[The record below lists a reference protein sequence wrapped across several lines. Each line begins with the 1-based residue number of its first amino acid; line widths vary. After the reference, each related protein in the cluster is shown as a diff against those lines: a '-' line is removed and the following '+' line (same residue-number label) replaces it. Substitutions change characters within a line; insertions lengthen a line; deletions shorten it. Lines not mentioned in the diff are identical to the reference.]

1 MEKPRMLLVSS
12 RLLISL
18 SATLSL
24 TVAALAA
31 DCDGLAAN
39 FKSAITEKSI
49 AKVKDAMAAIAD
61 DSICNFDI
69 DAYRLQEID
78 FAISAAGAAAS
89 EGERKQLIE
98 YAQNTIRIGGTWRS
112 AETMGD
118 YYARRNDFMD
128 ALTWYE
134 TGISFL
140 SRASTGSTPQDREQL
155 LARAEAAKHQA
166 SDDSEGRHSATFA
179 TTTRDAD
186 GSLGGIYSRDLLRG
200 AQAVAVP
207 LPINFF
213 YDETRFTPVGEK
225 AMEELLE
232 AVKQQNIETMVLVG
246 HTDPRGNHNYNV
258 ELSKRRAAAV
268 RDYLLSHG
276 VSARIDVDGKGPDNP
291 FDVSLLGRSVAKEEE
306 WALDR
311 RVEWVRQGSSD

>member
-1 MEKPRMLLVSS
+1 MPKMLTISS
-12 RLLISL
+12 RVLISL
-18 SATLSL
+18 AL
-24 TVAALAA
+24 TVFLTATAFAS
-31 DCDGLAAN
+31 DCDALAAN
-39 FKSAITEKSI
+39 FKSAIADKSI
-49 AKVKDAMAAIAD
+49 AKVKEAMEAIAD
-61 DSICNFDI
+61 DSVCNFDI

-89 EGERKQLIE
+89 DGERKSMLE
-98 YAQNTIRIGGTWRS
+98 FAQSAIRIGGTWRS
-112 AETMGD
+112 AEAMGD
-118 YYARRNDFMD
+118 YYARRSAFMD
-128 ALTWYE
+128 ALAWYE

-140 SRASTGSTPQDREQL
+140 SRPSTSSTPQDREQL

-166 SDDSEGRHSATFA
+166 SDDSEGRHSASFA
-179 TTTRDAD
+179 STTRDAD

-200 AQAVAVP
+200 AEAVAVP

-232 AVKQQNIETMVLVG
+232 AVKQQNIETMMLVG
-246 HTDPRGNHNYNV
+246 HTDPRGDHSYNV

-276 VSARIDVDGKGPDNP
+276 VSAHIDVDGKGPDSP
-291 FDVSLLGRSVAKEEE
+291 FDVSLLGRPVAKEEE

>member
-1 MEKPRMLLVSS
+1 MEKPRMLAVSS

-18 SATLSL
+18 SVTLFL
-24 TVAALAA
+24 TAAASAA
-31 DCDGLAAN
+31 DCDALPAN
-39 FKSAITEKSI
+39 FKNAIAEKSI

-61 DSICNFDI
+61 DSACNFDI

-89 EGERKQLIE
+89 QAERKPMIE
-98 YAQNTIRIGGTWRS
+98 FAQNAIRIGGTWRS

-118 YYARRNDFMD
+118 YYAHRGQFKD

-140 SRASTGSTPQDREQL
+140 SRASTSSTPQDREQL

-186 GSLGGIYSRDLLRG
+186 GSLGGIYSPELLRG

-213 YDETRFTPVGEK
+213 VDETRFTPVGEE
-225 AMEELLE
+225 AIEELVE
-232 AVKQQNIETMVLVG
+232 AVKQQKVDGMILVG

-276 VSARIDVDGKGPDNP
+276 VSAHIDVEGKGPDGP
-291 FDVSLLGRSVAKEEE
+291 FDVSLLGRPVTKEEE

-311 RVEWVRQGSSD
+311 RVEWVRQGSPD

>member
-1 MEKPRMLLVSS
+1 METPRMLSVSS
-12 RLLISL
+12 GLLISL
-18 SATLSL
+18 SATLFL
-24 TVAALAA
+24 TATASAS
-31 DCDGLAAN
+31 DCDALTDN
-39 FKSAITEKSI
+39 FKSAIAEKSI

-61 DSICNFDI
+61 DSACNFDI

-78 FAISAAGAAAS
+78 FAIGYAGAAPT
-89 EGERKQLIE
+89 EGERKQMVE
-98 YAQNTIRIGGTWRS
+98 FAQNAIRIGGTWRS

-118 YYARRNDFMD
+118 YYARRNDFMN
-128 ALTWYE
+128 ALAWYE

-140 SRASTGSTPQDREQL
+140 SRASTSSTPQDREQL

-232 AVKQQNIETMVLVG
+232 AVKQQNIGTMTLVG

-276 VSARIDVDGKGPDNP
+276 VSARIDVDGKGPDSP
-291 FDVSLLGRSVAKEEE
+291 FDVSLLGRPVAKEEE

>member
-1 MEKPRMLLVSS
+1 MPRMLAVSS

-18 SATLSL
+18 SATLFL
-24 TVAALAA
+24 AAPALAS
-31 DCDGLAAN
+31 DCDALSAN
-39 FKSAITEKSI
+39 FKSAIAEKSI

-78 FAISAAGAAAS
+78 FAIGAAGAAAT
-89 EGERKQLIE
+89 EAERKQMIE
-98 YAQNTIRIGGTWRS
+98 YAQNAIRIGGTWRS

-128 ALTWYE
+128 ALAWYE

-140 SRASTGSTPQDREQL
+140 SRASTSSTPQDREQL

-213 YDETRFTPVGEK
+213 YDETRFTPVGER

-276 VSARIDVDGKGPDNP
+276 VSARIDVDGKGPDSP

>member
-1 MEKPRMLLVSS
+1 MPRMLAVSS
-12 RLLISL
+12 RLLILL
-18 SATLSL
+18 SATLVL
-24 TVAALAA
+24 AAPALAS
-31 DCDGLAAN
+31 DCDALSAN
-39 FKSAITEKSI
+39 FKSAIAEKSI

-61 DSICNFDI
+61 DSACNFDI
-69 DAYRLQEID
+69 DAYRLEEIVS
-78 FAISAAGAAAS
+78 AMSAAPPAATS
-89 EGERKQLIE
+89 ESERKPMIE
-98 YAQNTIRIGGTWRS
+98 FAQSAIRIGGTWRS

-118 YYARRNDFMD
+118 YYAHRGEFKD
-128 ALTWYE
+128 ALAWYE

-186 GSLGGIYSRDLLRG
+186 GSLGGIYSPELLRG

-213 YDETRFTPVGEK
+213 VDETRFTPVGEE
-225 AMEELLE
+225 AIEELLE
-232 AVKQQNIETMVLVG
+232 AVKQQKVDGMVLVG
-246 HTDPRGNHNYNV
+246 HTDPRGNHSYNV

-276 VSARIDVDGKGPDNP
+276 VSAHIDVEGKGPDSP
-291 FDVSLLGRSVAKEEE
+291 FDVSLLGRPVTKEEE

-311 RVEWVRQGSSD
+311 RVEWVRQGSPD

>member
-1 MEKPRMLLVSS
+1 MEKPRMLSVSS

-18 SATLSL
+18 STTLSL

-39 FKSAITEKSI
+39 FKSATTEKSI

-89 EGERKQLIE
+89 VGERNKLIE

-276 VSARIDVDGKGPDNP
+276 VNARIDVDGKGPDSP
-291 FDVSLLGRSVAKEEE
+291 FDVSLLGRPVSKEEE

>member
-1 MEKPRMLLVSS
+1 MVRILG
-12 RLLISL
+12 RLLLAL

-24 TVAALAA
+24 AATASA
-31 DCDGLAAN
+31 SNCDTLIAN
-39 FKSAITEKSI
+39 FKSAISDKSI
-49 AKVKDAMAAIAD
+49 AKVRGAMGAIAD
-61 DSICNFDI
+61 DSACNFDI
-69 DAYRLQEID
+69 DAYRLHEID
-78 FAISAAGAAAS
+78 FAVEAAGSAPTD
-89 EGERKQLIE
+89 GERNQMIE
-98 YAQNTIRIGGTWRS
+98 FAQDAIRIGGTWRS

-118 YYARRNDFMD
+118 YYARRAEFAD
-128 ALTWYE
+128 ALRWYE

-140 SRASTGSTPQDREQL
+140 SRASTSSTSLDREQL

-166 SDDSEGRHSATFA
+166 SDDSEGRHAASFA
-179 TTTRDAD
+179 STTRDAD

-232 AVKQQNIETMVLVG
+232 AVKQQNIETMTLVG
-246 HTDPRGNHNYNV
+246 HTDPRGNRNYNI

-276 VSARIDVDGKGPDNP
+276 VSARIDVDGKGPDSP
-291 FDVSLLGRSVAKEEE
+291 FDVSLLGRTVAKEEE

>member
-1 MEKPRMLLVSS
+1 MEKPRMLSVSS

-18 SATLSL
+18 SVTLVL
-24 TVAALAA
+24 AAPALAS
-31 DCDGLAAN
+31 DCDALAAN
-39 FKSAITEKSI
+39 FKSAIAEKSI
-49 AKVKDAMAAIAD
+49 ARAKDAMAAIAD

-78 FAISAAGAAAS
+78 FAIGYASAAPT
-89 EGERKQLIE
+89 EGERKPMIE
-98 YAQNTIRIGGTWRS
+98 FAQNAIRIGGTWRS

-118 YYARRNDFMD
+118 YYARRNDFMN
-128 ALTWYE
+128 ALAWYE

-140 SRASTGSTPQDREQL
+140 SRASTSSTPQDREQL

-232 AVKQQNIETMVLVG
+232 AVKQQNIETMTLVG

-258 ELSKRRAAAV
+258 ELSIRRAAAV
-268 RDYLLSHG
+268 RDYLKSHG
-276 VSARIDVDGKGPDNP
+276 VSARIDVDGKGPDSP
-291 FDVSLLGRSVAKEEE
+291 FDVSLLGRPVAKEEE

>member
-1 MEKPRMLLVSS
+1 MEKPIMRSVSS

-18 SATLSL
+18 SATLFL
-24 TVAALAA
+24 TATASAA
-31 DCDGLAAN
+31 DCDTLAAT
-39 FKSAITEKSI
+39 FKGAIAEKSI

-69 DAYRLQEID
+69 DAYRLREID
-78 FAISAAGAAAS
+78 FAIGAAAS
-89 EGERKQLIE
+89 ESERKSMIE
-98 YAQNTIRIGGTWRS
+98 FAQSAIRIDGTWRS

-118 YYARRNDFMD
+118 YYAHLSEFKD

-134 TGISFL
+134 TGIS
-140 SRASTGSTPQDREQL
+140 RASTGSTLRDREQL

-166 SDDSEGRHSATFA
+166 SDDGEGRHSATFA
-179 TTTRDAD
+179 TTTREVD
-186 GSLGGIYSRDLLRG
+186 GSLGGIYSPDLLRG

-276 VSARIDVDGKGPDNP
+276 ISARIDVDGKGPDSP

-311 RVEWVRQGSSD
+311 RVEWVRQGSPD

>member
-1 MEKPRMLLVSS
+1 MVRIWR
-12 RLLISL
+12 RLLLSL
-18 SATLSL
+18 SATFC
-24 TVAALAA
+24 LAA
-31 DCDGLAAN
+31 TASASNCDTLIAN
-39 FKSAITEKSI
+39 FKSAISDKSI
-49 AKVKDAMAAIAD
+49 AKVTDAMGAIAD
-61 DSICNFDI
+61 DSACNFDI

-78 FAISAAGAAAS
+78 FAIEAAGSAPTD
-89 EGERKQLIE
+89 GERNQMIQF
-98 YAQNTIRIGGTWRS
+98 AQDAIRIGGTWRS

-118 YYARRNDFMD
+118 YYARRGQFAD
-128 ALTWYE
+128 ALRWYE

-140 SRASTGSTPQDREQL
+140 SRASTGSTPRDREQL

-166 SDDSEGRHSATFA
+166 SDDGEGRHSASFA
-179 TTTRDAD
+179 STTRDAD

-232 AVKQQNIETMVLVG
+232 AVKEQNIQTMTLVG
-246 HTDPRGNHNYNV
+246 HTDPRGGHSYNV
-258 ELSKRRAAAV
+258 DLSKRRAVAV
-268 RDYLLSHG
+268 RDYLMSHG
-276 VSARIDVDGKGPDNP
+276 VSAHIDVDGKGPDNP
-291 FDVSLLGRSVAKEEE
+291 FDVSLLGRPVTKDEE

-311 RVEWVRQGSSD
+311 RVEWVRPGSSD

>member
-1 MEKPRMLLVSS
+1 MEKRRMLAVSS

-18 SATLSL
+18 SATLFL
-24 TVAALAA
+24 AAPALAS
-31 DCDGLAAN
+31 DCDALSSN
-39 FKSAITEKSI
+39 FKSAIAQKSI
-49 AKVKDAMAAIAD
+49 AKVKEAMEAIAD
-61 DSICNFDI
+61 DSVCNFDI

-89 EGERKQLIE
+89 DSERKPMIE
-98 YAQNTIRIGGTWRS
+98 FAQSAIRIGGTWRS
-112 AETMGD
+112 AEAMGD
-118 YYARRNDFMD
+118 YYAHRGEFKD
-128 ALTWYE
+128 ALSWYE

-155 LARAEAAKHQA
+155 LARAEAAKHEA

-186 GSLGGIYSRDLLRG
+186 GSLGGIYSPELLRG

-213 YDETRFTPVGEK
+213 VDETRFTPVGEQ
-225 AMEELLE
+225 AIAELVE
-232 AVKQQNIETMVLVG
+232 AVKEQKVDGMILVG

-276 VSARIDVDGKGPDNP
+276 VSAHIDVEGKGPDSP
-291 FDVSLLGRSVAKEEE
+291 FDVSLLGRPVTKEEE

-311 RVEWVRQGSSD
+311 RVEWVRQGSPD

>member
-1 MEKPRMLLVSS
+1 MVRIWGGLLLWLSAI
-12 RLLISL
+12 LFL
-18 SATLSL
+18 SATAS
-24 TVAALAA
+24 ASN
-31 DCDGLAAN
+31 CDTLIAN
-39 FKSAITEKSI
+39 FKSAISDTSVE
-49 AKVKDAMAAIAD
+49 KVKDAMGAIAD
-61 DSICNFDI
+61 DSACNFDI

-78 FAISAAGAAAS
+78 FAIEAAGSALTD
-89 EGERKQLIE
+89 GERKQMIE
-98 YAQNTIRIGGTWRS
+98 FAQDAIRIGGTWRS

-118 YYARRNDFMD
+118 YYARRGEFTD
-128 ALTWYE
+128 ALRWYE

-140 SRASTGSTPQDREQL
+140 SRASTSSTPLDREQL

-166 SDDSEGRHSATFA
+166 SDDSEGRHSASFA
-179 TTTRDAD
+179 STTRDAD

-200 AQAVAVP
+200 AEAVAVP

-232 AVKQQNIETMVLVG
+232 AVKQQNIETMMLVG

-276 VSARIDVDGKGPDNP
+276 VSARIDVDGKGPDSP
-291 FDVSLLGRSVAKEEE
+291 FDVSLLGRPVAKEEE

-311 RVEWVRQGSSD
+311 RVEWIRQGSSD

>member
-1 MEKPRMLLVSS
+1 MEKPSMLSVSS
-12 RLLISL
+12 RLLTSISAIL
-18 SATLSL
+18 FLTATAS
-24 TVAALAA
+24 AA
-31 DCDGLAAN
+31 DCDALAAN
-39 FKSAITEKSI
+39 FKSAIAEKSI
-49 AKVKDAMAAIAD
+49 TKVKDAMAAIAD

-78 FAISAAGAAAS
+78 FAIAAAGAAAN
-89 EGERKQLIE
+89 EGERKQMIE
-98 YAQNTIRIGGTWRS
+98 YAQSAIRIDGTWRS

-118 YYARRNDFMD
+118 YYARRSEFKD
-128 ALTWYE
+128 ALAWYE
-134 TGISFL
+134 TGIS
-140 SRASTGSTPQDREQL
+140 RASTSSTPRDREQL

-179 TTTRDAD
+179 TTTRDVD

-213 YDETRFTPVGEK
+213 YDETRFTPVGEQ

-232 AVKQQNIETMVLVG
+232 AVKQQNIETMKLVG
-246 HTDPRGNHNYNV
+246 HTDPRGNRNYNV

-276 VSARIDVDGKGPDNP
+276 VSARIDVDGKGPDSP